1 MPMGGDTYR
10 HFLFNCVLNKRL
22 GVVVIAF
29 KLNLNCLRVMKK
41 ELVCSLVAST
51 LVGFTATPTMACTG
65 ISSRAKDGSQVMAR
79 TIDWGGSE
87 VNNLYTIVPRG
98 HEQQSF
104 LPDGGTDGMR
114 FTAKYGFVGLA
125 MDRQEFVVE
134 GVNEARLSAG
144 LFYFPDYGEYVTYD
158 AGRKHHTMADLQLVS
173 YILSSFAT
181 VDEAIEGIK
190 RIDVVSVYPG
200 ASTAHWRI
208 AETSGRQVVLEFIGG
223 KPCFYENHVGVITN
237 APGFEWQVTNL
248 NNYINI
254 EVGTFDPKMLG
265 KQQLKSIGNG
275 SGYLGLP
282 GDFTPPSRFVR
293 AAYLLNTTGQQ
304 ADGWHTALHLFHLL
318 NNFDVPVACD
328 TPSGEQ
334 PGDYPSATQWTVV
347 SDLTNGKIYY
357 RTMYNQNIRLIDL
370 SEIDFTK
377 VKLQS
382 APLDSRKEQP
392 VEKIKV
398 S

>member
-1 MPMGGDTYR
+1 MGVG
-10 HFLFNCVLNKRL
+10 VLLLRN
-22 GVVVIAF
+22 I
-29 KLNLNCLRVMKK
+29 NLKDFEVMKK

-51 LVGFTATPTMACTG
+51 LVGFSVSPTMACTG

-98 HEQQSF
+98 HEQQSL
-104 LPDGGTDGMR
+104 LPNGGTDGMR
-114 FTAKYGFVGLA
+114 FKAKYGFVGLA
-125 MDRQEFVVE
+125 MEREEFVVE

-144 LFYFPDYGEYVTYD
+144 LFYFPDYGEYVGYD
-158 AGRKHHTMADLQLVS
+158 DERKGHTVADLQLVS

-181 VDEAIEGIK
+181 VEEAIEGIK

-208 AETSGRQVVLEFIGG
+208 AESSGRQVVLEFIKG
-223 KPCFYENHVGVITN
+223 KACFYENLVGVITN

-248 NNYINI
+248 NNYISVT
-254 EVGTFDPKMLG
+254 EGTFAPKSLG
-265 KQQLKSIGNG
+265 NQPLKSIGNG

-304 ADGWHTALHLFHLL
+304 ADGWHTVLHLFHLL

-328 TPSGEQ
+328 TPSGQ
-334 PGDYPSATQWTVV
+334 KPGDYPSATQWTVV
-347 SDLTNGKIYY
+347 SDLKSGKIYY
-357 RTMYNQNIRLIDL
+357 RTMYNQNIRMIDMTG
-370 SEIDFTK
+370 IDFAT

-382 APLDSRKEQP
+382 APLDSVREQP
-392 VEKIKV
+392 VEGVRIK
-398 S
+398 

>member
-1 MPMGGDTYR
+1 
-10 HFLFNCVLNKRL
+10 
-22 GVVVIAF
+22 
-29 KLNLNCLRVMKK
+29 MKK

-254 EVGTFDPKMLG
+254 EVGTFAPKMLG

-328 TPSGEQ
+328 TPSGQE